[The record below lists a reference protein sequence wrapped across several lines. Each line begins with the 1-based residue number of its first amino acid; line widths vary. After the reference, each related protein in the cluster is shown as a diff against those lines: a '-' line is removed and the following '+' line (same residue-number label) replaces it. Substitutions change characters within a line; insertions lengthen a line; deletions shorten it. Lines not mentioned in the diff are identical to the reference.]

1 MSVLKLTKENFATAI
16 GSETALVDFFAE
28 WCGPCHMVS
37 PIVDEIARE
46 NANITVGKVDVD
58 ENNALAVEYG
68 IVNIPTLI
76 VFKNGKEHARLVGYK
91 PKDEILAK
99 LI

>member
-1 MSVLKLTKENFATAI
+1 MSVLKLTKENIDAAI
-16 GSETALVDFFAE
+16 GGEIALVDFFAE

-46 NANITVGKVDVD
+46 NTNITVGKVDVD